1 MKYARLV
8 WVNLTRNKRRT
19 ILTTLSVAAAL
30 FLFVSLRSVVTALK
44 DAADVGSETRMI
56 TRNAISIT
64 FVLPEAYYNR
74 LVAVPGVKSV
84 SWAAWFGGVYRDPRD
99 WFASLAIKADS
110 YLPMYPEFIMPE
122 EQRQAFM
129 AERTA
134 AIVGSG
140 LMERFGWRLGQT
152 VNLRSTIFAPDQE
165 WPFTIR
171 AVYEPSEP
179 AVGDEWFFFH
189 WEYLY
194 ENTGG
199 RMTPGWYI
207 LQIEDPALAASVAR
221 AVDEQFE
228 NSRARTKTETERA
241 FQTSFLTMWGNVG
254 MLVNVIGMAV
264 FFAILLVAA
273 NAMMM
278 AARER
283 MNEVAVLKTLGFG
296 DRLLFTLVLVEA
308 AAVTVAGGL
317 LGVFGA
323 KLFFDGTEF
332 QGAGFLPGFEVK
344 WVTIAIGM
352 AIAVVL
358 GLISGL
364 VPAWQATRL
373 PVAGTLR
380 RVA

>member
-1 MKYARLV
+1 MRYARLV

-19 ILTTLSVAAAL
+19 ILTVLSVAAAL
-30 FLFVSLRSVVTALK
+30 FLFASLRSVVTALQ
-44 DAADVGSETRMI
+44 DAGDLGSETRMI
-56 TRNAISIT
+56 TRNAISIA
-64 FVLPEAYYNR
+64 FLLPESYYNR
-74 LVAVPGVKSV
+74 LIAVPGVKSV

-110 YLPMYPEFIMPE
+110 YLPMYHEIIVPE
-122 EQRQAFM
+122 EQKQAFM

-134 AIVGSG
+134 ALVGSG

-165 WPFTIR
+165 WPFTVR
-171 AVYEPSEP
+171 AVYEPSDP
-179 AVGDEWFFFH
+179 VFGDEWFFFH

-199 RMTPGWYI
+199 RMTPGWYV

-228 NSRARTKTETERA
+228 SSRARTKTETERA

-254 MLVNVIGMAV
+254 LLINVIGMAV

-283 MNEVAVLKTLGFG
+283 MGEVAVLKTLGFS
-296 DRLLFTLVLVEA
+296 DRLLFTLVLAEA
-308 AAVTVAGGL
+308 AAITVGGGM
-317 LGVFGA
+317 LGVLSA

-344 WVTIAIGM
+344 WATIAIGM
-352 AIAVVL
+352 AITVVL
-358 GLISGL
+358 GLFAGL
-364 VPAWQATRL
+364 LPAWQAARL

>member
-30 FLFVSLRSVVTALK
+30 FLFVSLRSVVTALE
-44 DAADVGSETRMI
+44 DAGDVGSETRMI
-56 TRNAISIT
+56 TRNAISIV

-84 SWAAWFGGVYRDPRD
+84 TWAAWFGGVYRDPRD

-110 YLPMYPEFIMPE
+110 YLPMYHEFIMPE

-199 RMTPGWYI
+199 RMTPGWYV

-221 AVDEQFE
+221 AVDDQFR
-228 NSRARTKTETERA
+228 NARSASKTET
-241 FQTSFLTMWGNVG
+241 
-254 MLVNVIGMAV
+254 
-264 FFAILLVAA
+264 
-273 NAMMM
+273 
-278 AARER
+278 
-283 MNEVAVLKTLGFG
+283 
-296 DRLLFTLVLVEA
+296 
-308 AAVTVAGGL
+308 
-317 LGVFGA
+317 
-323 KLFFDGTEF
+323 
-332 QGAGFLPGFEVK
+332 
-344 WVTIAIGM
+344 
-352 AIAVVL
+352 
-358 GLISGL
+358 
-364 VPAWQATRL
+364 
-373 PVAGTLR
+373 
-380 RVA
+380 

>member
-8 WVNLTRNKRRT
+8 WVNLIRNKRRT

-30 FLFVSLRSVVTALK
+30 FLFASLRSVVTALQ
-44 DAADVGSETRMI
+44 DAGELGSETRMI
-56 TRNAISIT
+56 TRNAISLA
-64 FVLPEAYYNR
+64 FLLPESYYNR
-74 LVAVPGVKSV
+74 LVEVPGVKSV

-110 YLPMYPEFIMPE
+110 YLPMYHEIIVPED
-122 EQRQAFM
+122 QKRAFM

-134 AIVGSG
+134 ALVGSG

-152 VNLRSTIFAPDQE
+152 VSLRSTIFAPDQE
-165 WPFTIR
+165 WPFTVR

-179 AVGDEWFFFH
+179 AFGDEWFFFN

-194 ENTGG
+194 ENTGR
-199 RMTPGWYI
+199 RMTPGWYV

-228 NSRARTKTETERA
+228 SSQARTKTETERA
-241 FQTSFLTMWGNVG
+241 FQTNFLTMWGNVG
-254 MLVNVIGMAV
+254 LLINVIGMAV

-283 MNEVAVLKTLGFG
+283 MGEVAVLKTLGFG
-296 DRLLFTLVLVEA
+296 DRLLFILVLVEA
-308 AAVTVAGGL
+308 AAITVGGGL
-317 LGVFGA
+317 LGVLGA

-344 WVTIAIGM
+344 WVTMAIGM

-358 GLISGL
+358 GLVAGL
-364 VPAWQATRL
+364 LPAWQAARL